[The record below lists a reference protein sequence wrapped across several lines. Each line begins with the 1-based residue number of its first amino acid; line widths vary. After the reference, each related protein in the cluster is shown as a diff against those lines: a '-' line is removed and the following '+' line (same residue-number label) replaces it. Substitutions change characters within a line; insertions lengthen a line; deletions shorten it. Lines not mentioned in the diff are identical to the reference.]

1 MRSRLSSRGDES
13 SLIIVSDLHM
23 GDGGPNERFRS
34 DELLRPFIDRLEEL
48 LGRSPESVRLLLLGD
63 LLDLSL
69 VGRASPSQM
78 ASRQLRD
85 ALLIE
90 RIDEVTSAHRGVF
103 DALKAFIER
112 GGTVHVVPG
121 NSDGA
126 LRVPRVWD
134 HFRESVLEGCNT
146 FGSDARLRLHP
157 WIYHIPGVVYA
168 EHAHQY
174 HEINS
179 FPALLQGLRH
189 DGPEQLQ
196 TIGSLLDA
204 YAGRRHAEPTDSRK
218 GATRWAAS
226 VTAQYMRASMFR
238 RTIGYVTLLKEYA
251 REVALPP
258 ALMVEVEALGSRAV
272 WRSGLRALTRF
283 RTSRARRQALSS
295 DAYVKDA
302 ALRIHRAARRHGSP
316 ALFYVFGHTHTPD
329 IARMDEGP
337 SRYVNCGTWSTPP
350 EGSPAQ
356 PATPYV
362 HITLGIEPSC
372 LLLEWERKAEEVSG
386 AC

>member
-1 MRSRLSSRGDES
+1 MRSRLLSSGDEG

-23 GDGGPNERFRS
+23 GDGGPHERFHS
-34 DELLRPFIDRLEEL
+34 DDLIRPFIGHLEEL
-48 LGRSPESVRLLLLGD
+48 LGRSAESVRLLLLGD

-69 VGRASPSQM
+69 VGRASPGQL
-78 ASRQLRD
+78 APLRLRD

-90 RIDEVTSAHRGVF
+90 RIDEVTSAHRGVLE
-103 DALKAFIER
+103 ALKAFIER
-112 GGTVHVVPG
+112 GGTVDVVPG

-126 LRVPRVWD
+126 LRVPQIWD
-134 HFRESVLEGCNT
+134 HFRQSLLQGCSNPRLY
-146 FGSDARLRLHP
+146 ARLRLYP

-168 EHAHQY
+168 EHGHQY

-189 DGPEQLQ
+189 DGPEQLE

-204 YAGRRHAEPTDSRK
+204 YGGRMHADPTDTWK
-218 GATRWAAS
+218 GVTRWAAS
-226 VTAQYMRASMFR
+226 LTAQYMRASKVR
-238 RTIGYVTLLKEYA
+238 HTSGYVTLVEDHA
-251 REVALPP
+251 RKVSLPP
-258 ALMVEVEALGSRAV
+258 ALVVELEALASREV
-272 WRSGLRALTRF
+272 WRSGLRALR
-283 RTSRARRQALSS
+283 RSGTSRKRRRAHSS
-295 DAYVKDA
+295 DVYLRDA

-316 ALFYVFGHTHTPD
+316 ALFYVFGHTHTPG
-329 IARMDEGP
+329 IAGMEEES

-350 EGSPAQ
+350 EGSLEQ

-362 HITLGIEPSC
+362 HVTLGKDPSC
-372 LLLEWERKAEEVSG
+372 LLLEWERKTQEASR